1 MTALYL
7 ALGVVMISGISAMM
21 KIGNNI
27 NNMMF
32 LSTFKKNEY
41 FQSSLPS
48 YDRRIMK
55 ILENYSDL
63 DSDVCSH
70 IKENI
75 NDVVYEN
82 GQIFLST
89 GTQTPSTN
97 PLFVDSCVLTNNNI
111 RHRVLIKKNDL
122 GTYNMFS
129 CYLKDDS
136 FCSYEVNK

>member
-63 DSDVCSH
+63 ESDVCSH

-82 GQIFLST
+82 GQLFLST

-97 PLFVDSCVLTNNNI
+97 PLFVYSCVLTNNNS

>member
-7 ALGVVMISGISAMM
+7 ALGVVMISGITAMM

-48 YDRRIMK
+48 YDRRIME

-63 DSDVCSH
+63 DSDVCSY

-75 NDVVYEN
+75 NDVVYED
-82 GQIFLST
+82 GQLFLST

>member
-82 GQIFLST
+82 GQLFLST

>member
-1 MTALYL
+1 
-7 ALGVVMISGISAMM
+7 MISGISAMM

-48 YDRRIMK
+48 YDRRIME

-63 DSDVCSH
+63 ESDVCSY

-75 NDVVYEN
+75 NDVVYED
-82 GQIFLST
+82 GQLFLST

-136 FCSYEVNK
+136 FCSYEVNKWFLH

>member
-1 MTALYL
+1 
-7 ALGVVMISGISAMM
+7 MISGISAMM

-48 YDRRIMK
+48 YDRRIME

-63 DSDVCSH
+63 DSDVCSY

-75 NDVVYEN
+75 NDVVYED
-82 GQIFLST
+82 GQLFLST

>member
-1 MTALYL
+1 
-7 ALGVVMISGISAMM
+7 MISGISAMM

-48 YDRRIMK
+48 YDRRIME

-63 DSDVCSH
+63 DSDVCSY

-82 GQIFLST
+82 GQLFLST
-89 GTQTPSTN
+89 GTQTPSIN

-136 FCSYEVNK
+136 FCSYEVNKWFLP

>member
-1 MTALYL
+1 
-7 ALGVVMISGISAMM
+7 MISGISAMM

-48 YDRRIMK
+48 YDRRIME

-63 DSDVCSH
+63 DSDVCSY

-75 NDVVYEN
+75 NDVVYED
-82 GQIFLST
+82 GQLFLST

-136 FCSYEVNK
+136 FCSYEVNKWFLP